1 MLRRLLL
8 ALLLLALSAP
18 AMAMGGHCAPP
29 PEASMAG
36 HAEHAMGN
44 GGGGGG
50 ASHHHPAPAQIER
63 GDCIGCVLP
72 DLGILPAPKA
82 QVPAMLVGTAA
93 ERPALALAQTSP
105 DTPPPR
111 S

>member
-1 MLRRLLL
+1 MIRRLLL

-18 AMAMGGHCAPP
+18 AVAMAGHCA
-29 PEASMAG
+29 
-36 HAEHAMGN
+36 
-44 GGGGGG
+44 
-50 ASHHHPAPAQIER
+50 APAQPTVMHTEGHGSKSHHSAPAQAER

-72 DLGILPAPKA
+72 DLGILTAPRTMSPAI
-82 QVPAMLVGTAA
+82 LVGTAR
-93 ERPALALAQTSP
+93 ERFAVALAQRRP

>member
-18 AMAMGGHCAPP
+18 AVAMGGHCAPLVEP
-29 PEASMAG
+29 PGDAAAMHHAG
-36 HAEHAMGN
+36 HEPEHR
-44 GGGGGG
+44 
-50 ASHHHPAPAQIER
+50 HPAPAHAER

-72 DLGILPAPKA
+72 DLGIVAAAKPQTPGM
-82 QVPAMLVGTAA
+82 VIGTAR
-93 ERPALALAQTSP
+93 ERPALALARHGP
-105 DTPPPR
+105 ETPPPR

>member
-8 ALLLLALSAP
+8 TLLLLALSAP
-18 AMAMGGHCAPP
+18 AMAMGGHCAQP
-29 PEASMAG
+29 G
-36 HAEHAMGN
+36 TDHAPAL
-44 GGGGGG
+44 
-50 ASHHHPAPAQIER
+50 HHGDHGVQHKHPAPAQADR

-72 DLGILPAPKA
+72 GLGLAPALKA
-82 QVPAMLVGTAA
+82 QAPAMVIGTAP
-93 ERPALALAQTSP
+93 ERQTLALARQRP

>member
-18 AMAMGGHCAPP
+18 AVAMGAHCATPAELP
-29 PEASMAG
+29 ADVSAMH
-36 HAEHAMGN
+36 HANHG
-44 GGGGGG
+44 
-50 ASHHHPAPAQIER
+50 SQHRHPAPAQAER

-72 DLGILPAPKA
+72 DLGILPAAKP
-82 QVPAMLVGTAA
+82 QTPAMVIGTAR
-93 ERPALALAQTSP
+93 ERPALALARHGP
-105 DTPPPR
+105 ETPPPR

>member
-18 AMAMGGHCAPP
+18 AVAMGGHCAQPTAAP
-29 PEASMAG
+29 AHAATMHHGDHDTG
-36 HAEHAMGN
+36 HHRQ
-44 GGGGGG
+44 
-50 ASHHHPAPAQIER
+50 APAQVER

-72 DLGILPAPKA
+72 DLGILPAAKP
-82 QVPAMLVGTAA
+82 QTLAMVIGAA
-93 ERPALALAQTSP
+93 RERPALALDRNGP
-105 DTPPPR
+105 ETPPPR

>member
-18 AMAMGGHCAPP
+18 ALAMGGHCAPP
-29 PEASMAG
+29 AEPQAASATMHHAG
-36 HAEHAMGN
+36 HGSE
-44 GGGGGG
+44 
-50 ASHHHPAPAQIER
+50 HHHSAPAQAER

-72 DLGILPAPKA
+72 DLGIPPAARP
-82 QVPAMLVGTAA
+82 QTPAMVIGTAR
-93 ERPALALAQTSP
+93 ERPALALAGP
-105 DTPPPR
+105 GPETPPPR

>member
-18 AMAMGGHCAPP
+18 AVAMGSHCAQAAPADAP
-29 PEASMAG
+29 AMHGADHG
-36 HAEHAMGN
+36 EHHRH
-44 GGGGGG
+44 
-50 ASHHHPAPAQIER
+50 SAPAQAER

-72 DLGILPAPKA
+72 DLGILAAPKA
-82 QVPAMLVGTAA
+82 QAPAMMIGAA
-93 ERPALALAQTSP
+93 RERPALALAYPSP

>member
-1 MLRRLLL
+1 MVRRLLL

-18 AMAMGGHCAPP
+18 AVAMGGHCTAPTD
-29 PEASMAG
+29 AATMH
-36 HAEHAMGN
+36 HADHGDA
-44 GGGGGG
+44 
-50 ASHHHPAPAQIER
+50 HHHPAPAQAER

-72 DLGILPAPKA
+72 DLGILAAPKA
-82 QVPAMLVGTAA
+82 QVPAMLVGTPP
-93 ERPALALAQTSP
+93 ERPALALARSRP